1 MFASEYV
8 VASFE
13 DVRRVFEK
21 VSSPSPFLRITGGM
35 RPRSSTV
42 ASVPIEWS
50 DPASPA
56 EWQAAELRIIRVQSG
71 NAPLTELLLV
81 MPTQESTADARLFLA
96 WLGQRVEESVATVPG
111 QARRPLAA
119 GWR

>member
-21 VSSPSPFLRITGGM
+21 VSPPASVRITGAM
-35 RPRSSTV
+35 RQRSSTV
-42 ASVPIEWS
+42 ASLPIEWC
-50 DPASPA
+50 DPSSPA
-56 EWQAAELRIIRVQSG
+56 TWQAAELRIIRVQSG
-71 NAPLTELLLV
+71 NAPLTEILLV
-81 MPTQESTADARLFLA
+81 MPSQETTADPRLFLA
-96 WLGQRVEESVATVPG
+96 RLGQRVEESVAAISG
-111 QARRPLAA
+111 EARRPLAA